1 MKNYEKKYYEIVKNQ
16 EPKEYRDP
24 ESQGRSIKKCSILEP
39 TKEISYRNH
48 SVLIEKDKSAAL

>member
-1 MKNYEKKYYEIVKNQ
+1 MKNYEKEYYGIVKNQ
-16 EPKEYRDP
+16 EPKKYQDP

-48 SVLIEKDKSAAL
+48 TVLIEKEQKS